1 MLILLINLHLKM
13 EMRWLVWAYYFIL
26 NHFILMHLI
35 SGQSEI
41 IIKKEEYVYALPGD
55 DVTLTCS
62 ILKGKG
68 VHVTQTQWSKVD
80 AASQRNIGVYNPR
93 YGTVYTDRG
102 YNYSINFRKSFQYCQ
117 TDFSHS
123 LSSTNHM
130 ECDQW
135 ILQMRNVSLEQS
147 GLYECSFATYP
158 AGTTS
163 SEINLVVMKSDDK
176 NFVVETLLN
185 QTLEIPCLKDMPSEN
200 LTNASLNW
208 FLQKENKNEELLIS
222 KQSYY
227 GHEYITRPTS
237 FKERIKM
244 NQENTLIISP
254 VSVFDDGTKFI
265 CSVVYQPGRMIRST
279 TVMKVFVK
287 PEISIT
293 LNENFRGK
301 ANFTCMVRKAFPK
314 PKLLW
319 YIGGEILKDKS
330 EGIFMENEEPK
341 VAGGF
346 FEMRSLLTIWSTT
359 QLPINQSFK
368 CISVY
373 RFPGNQTQNVSSE
386 EVLSYGLQKTVKS
399 IKPSR
404 QVTPVLESSTIR
416 TLSTGRVAEKSTL
429 TIPDHSFTA
438 KNWLNSTGNLSTE
451 RVVEQTTVSS
461 SDNSPTLKG
470 RFNTNGTTTSPKHT
484 NFSWPAV
491 VAALL
496 SFCTFFIIL
505 GIRKWCQYQKEI
517 MNRPPSF
524 KPPPPPIKYTSMP
537 RQKRHN

>member
-1 MLILLINLHLKM
+1 MK
-13 EMRWLVWAYYFIL
+13 MRWPFRACYFFL
-26 NHFILMHLI
+26 NHFILMHVI
-35 SGQSEI
+35 SAQSEI
-41 IIKKEEYVYALPGD
+41 IIKNEEYVYALPGD

-68 VHVTQTQWSKVD
+68 IHVTQTQWSKID
-80 AASQRNIGVYNPR
+80 AASQRSIGVHHPR
-93 YGTVYTDRG
+93 YGTVYNERG
-102 YNYSINFRKSFQYCQ
+102 YNYSLNFIKAFQSCQ

-123 LSSTNHM
+123 FSSENHM

-135 ILQMRNVSLEQS
+135 ILQMRNVSLERF

-200 LTNASLNW
+200 MTNASLNW

-227 GHEYITRPTS
+227 GHEYITRSTS

-244 NQENTLIISP
+244 NPENTLIISP
-254 VSVFDDGTKFI
+254 VSVLDDGMKFI
-265 CSVVYQPGRMIRST
+265 CSVVYRPGRMIRST
-279 TVMKVFVK
+279 TDVKVFVK
-287 PEISIT
+287 PEISII

-314 PKLLW
+314 PNLHW

-330 EGIFMENEEPK
+330 EGIFLENEEPK
-341 VAGGF
+341 AAGGF
-346 FEMRSLLTIWSTT
+346 FEMRSLLTIWNTA

-368 CISVY
+368 CTSVY
-373 RFPGNQTQNVSSE
+373 HFPGNQTQNVSSE
-386 EVLSYGLQKTVKS
+386 EVVLSYGLQETTVKS

-404 QVTPVLESSTIR
+404 QVPLILESSTR
-416 TLSTGRVAEKSTL
+416 RMLSTEEMTEKSIL
-429 TIPDHSFTA
+429 TIPDSLLTA
-438 KNWLNSTGNLSTE
+438 KNWLNSTGNLPTKK
-451 RVVEQTTVSS
+451 VAEQTTISS

-470 RFNTNGTTTSPKHT
+470 LFDSNGTATSPKHT
-484 NFSWPAV
+484 HFSWPAV

-496 SFCTFFIIL
+496 FFCTFFIIL

-524 KPPPPPIKYTSMP
+524 KPPPPPIKYTAMP
-537 RQKRHN
+537 ISYATCNQLENL